1 MRERSFRIEGRVWKY
16 GDNVNTDV
24 ILPGKYLVIT
34 DPVELG
40 RHAMEG
46 VDRGFS
52 RRVRPGDVIVAGK
65 NFGCGSSREH
75 APLALKAAGVGAVVA
90 ESLARIFYRN
100 AINLGLPALECR
112 GVSEFFQEGDP
123 IAVDVLRGEVRNPST
138 GRSLRATPL
147 PGFIVS
153 ILRAG
158 GLIPYLREHIDEW

>member
-1 MRERSFRIEGRVWKY
+1 MSFRIEGRVWKY

-46 VDRGFS
+46 VDRDFS
-52 RRVRPGDVIVAGK
+52 RKVRRGDVIVGGR

-75 APLALKAAGVGAVVA
+75 APLALKAVGVGAVVA

-112 GVSEFFQEGDP
+112 GVSGLVQEGDL
-123 IAVDVLRGEVRNPST
+123 IVVDVLRGEVRNPRT
-138 GRSLRATPL
+138 GRSLRITPL
-147 PGFIVS
+147 PEFIVS